1 MEKLGI
7 RELIC
12 GHLCFGDTQ
21 APKGETILRLMERYH
36 IRSACYIGDTQGD
49 MEAAHYAGLP
59 FVWADYGFGTPEIYE
74 ARISAP
80 AELPALLKEIT
91 L

>member
-1 MEKLGI
+1 
-7 RELIC
+7 
-12 GHLCFGDTQ
+12 
-21 APKGETILRLMERYH
+21 
-36 IRSACYIGDTQGD
+36 

>member
-1 MEKLGI
+1 
-7 RELIC
+7 
-12 GHLCFGDTQ
+12 
-21 APKGETILRLMERYH
+21 
-36 IRSACYIGDTQGD
+36 

-59 FVWADYGFGTPEIYE
+59 FIWASYGFGTPETYE